1 MAQTLG
7 IFTGSSSKDE
17 KSEASDGNHILL
29 TEEDESDDDFDH
41 DEVELLDDE
50 SFAEDRDM
58 ERQLVKEKIGREELD
73 ALSVT
78 SGDGSDSNNGNS
90 SSAGMDDKSIDSR
103 KHRPGR
109 SKRKRYTFR
118 KKIDNGD
125 NMTRPTSPKIQC
137 QLLMLALLMLP
148 TSCVESAV
156 EPRSIIESEYL
167 P

>member
-7 IFTGSSSKDE
+7 IFTDSSSKDE
-17 KSEASDGNHILL
+17 KSEASDDNHLLL

-41 DEVELLDDE
+41 DEVELRDDE

-58 ERQLVKEKIGREELD
+58 GRQLVTKKIGREELD
-73 ALSVT
+73 VLSVT

-103 KHRPGR
+103 KHRPRR

-118 KKIDNGD
+118 K
-125 NMTRPTSPKIQC
+125 MTRPTSPKIQC
-137 QLLMLALLMLP
+137 QILMLALLMLP
-148 TSCVESAV
+148 TSCVGSAV